1 MKDMKDM
8 KDNKESKRLNIGIDV
23 SKKTLDVAYWDED
36 RDKAVYQGK
45 FSNTQKGFDTITQ
58 KIERLC
64 ERQYKGNGADTTTGV
79 IVSIVM
85 EPTGGYEQR
94 FARFAIEREWEV
106 SLPNPYRVKLWAG
119 AMGIRAKTDPHDART
134 LAHYGFKQDTHQWK
148 PLPFDVEQLN
158 FLERH
163 ILQNQMAI
171 KEYLKANPHLKE
183 QKKILLTVPGV
194 GEKNVLHILVM
205 LHRWMT
211 LTNGEAEI
219 KSLVAYVGL
228 DPKPHVSGTS
238 VRRRVGIS
246 RQGNREFRSPLYM
259 SALGGIS
266 GNSPLSAFYDPLVG

>member
-219 KSLVAYVGL
+219 KSLVACVGL

-238 VRRRVGIS
+238 VRRRTGIS
-246 RQGNREFRSPLYM
+246 RQGNREFRSRLYM